1 MDQVLF
7 TTLSIFRIYSYI
19 QGQYT
24 MYNEPIYTLYSQD
37 YQMVLNEEINLYEIV
52 EVEAKEKESEPNDQQ
67 PLG

>member
-1 MDQVLF
+1 
-7 TTLSIFRIYSYI
+7 
-19 QGQYT
+19 